1 MHPRRP
7 TMSDSAHLPTPRRGY
22 AHGLLS
28 AIAALTPAPRQSV
41 WQWADQHRYLPT
53 KGSGEPG
60 PWRTRRVPY
69 AEAIMACLS
78 DDHPAQRVVFM
89 KSSQVAGTEIGLNW
103 IGWFIDT
110 QKAPMMCVQP
120 TTEMT
125 ARFSKQRL
133 EPMIEASPRLRAKI
147 PPARSR
153 DSGNTIELKEYP
165 GGVII
170 LAGANSGASLR
181 SMPARYLFLDEVD
194 AYPYDLGGEGDPISL
209 AEARTATFPRRK
221 LFLCSTPTI
230 ESLSRIH
237 KEWLASDQRRY
248 LVPCPHCH
256 EYQPLVWDHLTWP
269 DGRPCEA
276 QYACDHCGG
285 LIPEYCKPELLA
297 QGEWRATHP
306 DRLIPGFHIN
316 ALYSPLGLGLTWG
329 ELASEWERKKNDPA
343 QQKTFIN
350 TRLGECFQDP
360 DEKLDWEELKARA
373 AGYTVRTIPPGCL
386 LISAGIDV
394 QKDRFAVLLLGW
406 GRNGVVWV
414 LDYQEIPADPTRPND
429 WQLLDDHL
437 QIGFRNCRG
446 ASIKITAAAVDC
458 GYLPDDVLHF
468 TRARRGRTIAIKGAS
483 QSNRALIGKPSKV
496 DYTWRGSVIKQG
508 AEIYLIGSDTAK
520 HWLFA
525 RLAGDRKHP
534 PQERLIRFPEGLDD
548 SFYVMLTA
556 ESWDPN
562 KRRWTKLRPRNEAL
576 DAFCYAVAAAM
587 QPAVR
592 VHTWREGHWA
602 KLEAALEPAHGDLFQ
617 PLPETQQLPDPSP
630 PPRPPVSQSIP
641 QPLPPATMRRQVIT
655 RRVSL

>member
-1 MHPRRP
+1 MTPP
-7 TMSDSAHLPTPRRGY
+7 AHLPTPRSGH
-22 AHGLLS
+22 AHGLQQ

-41 WQWADQHRYLPT
+41 WEWADHSRYLPT

-60 PWRTRRVPY
+60 PWRTSRVPY
-69 AEAIMACLS
+69 AQEIMACLS
-78 DDHPAQRVVFM
+78 DDHPAQRIVFM

-133 EPMIEASPRLRAKI
+133 EPMIDASPRLRAKI

-170 LAGANSGASLR
+170 LAGANSSASLR

-194 AYPYDLGGEGDPISL
+194 AYPYDLAGEGDPISL
-209 AEARTATFPRRK
+209 AEARTSTFPRRK

-248 LVPCPHCH
+248 HVPCPHCH
-256 EYQPLVWDHLTWP
+256 EVQPLTWDHLHWP
-269 DGRPCEA
+269 DGQPHEA
-276 QYACDHCGG
+276 QYACDHCGA
-285 LIPEYCKPELLA
+285 LIPEYHKPAMLA
-297 QGEWRATHP
+297 RGQWRAAYP
-306 DRLIPGFHIN
+306 DRPIPGFHLN

-329 ELASEWERKKNDPA
+329 ELAAEWERKKLDPA

-350 TRLGECFQDP
+350 TRLGECFADP

-373 AGYTVRTIPPGCL
+373 GGYAIRTIPPGCL
-386 LISAGIDV
+386 FLTAGVDV
-394 QKDRFAVLLLGW
+394 QKDRFAVLMLGW
-406 GRNGVVWV
+406 GRGGVVWII
-414 LDYQEIPADPTRPND
+414 DYQELPADPTRPAD
-429 WQLLDDHL
+429 WQALDDHL
-437 QIGFRNCRG
+437 QTPFRNSRG
-446 ASIKITAAAVDC
+446 ASIKVTAAAIDS
-458 GYLPDDVLHF
+458 GYLPDDVLHY
-468 TRARRGRTIAIKGAS
+468 TRTRRGRIIAVKGAS
-483 QSNRALIGKPSKV
+483 QGNRAIIGKASKV

-508 AEIYLIGSDTAK
+508 AEIYLIGGDTAK

-534 PQERLIRFPEGLDD
+534 IQDRLIRFPEGLDD
-548 SFYVMLTA
+548 SFYTMLTA

-562 KRRWTKLRPRNEAL
+562 KRKWTKIRPRNESLDCFQYAL
-576 DAFCYAVAAAM
+576 AAAL

-592 VHTWREGHWA
+592 LHTWREGHWA

-617 PLPETQQLPDPSP
+617 PVADAPPPDEPSP
-630 PPRPPVSQSIP
+630 VPPPVVKPTPVLS
-641 QPLPPATMRRQVIT
+641 PLPLPNAFPTPRRQVVT
-655 RRVSL
+655 RRISV